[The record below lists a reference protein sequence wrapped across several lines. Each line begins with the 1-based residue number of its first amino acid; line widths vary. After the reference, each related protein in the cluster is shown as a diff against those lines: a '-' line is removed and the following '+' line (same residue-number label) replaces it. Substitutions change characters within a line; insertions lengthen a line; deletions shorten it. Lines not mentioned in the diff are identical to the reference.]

1 MTLVETF
8 LVEQRKERK
17 QSVFDNASI
26 SKCIFL
32 HFLFLYISFSF
43 IFYLSIFLPLSHP
56 YLPIFSLSAAKAKQH
71 VFKNFFFSKHISFVQ
86 INTFSFN
93 ISELLVKF
101 LPKCAKLHYNSGS
114 QPLLKGP
121 SFGESGS
128 QLEVCP

>member
-8 LVEQRKERK
+8 LVEQRKEGK

-32 HFLFLYISFSF
+32 HFLFLYISLSF
-43 IFYLSIFLPLSHP
+43 VFDRYFICLSSTLS
-56 YLPIFSLSAAKAKQH
+56 PILFSLSAKGKTTCFQ
-71 VFKNFFFSKHISFVQ
+71 KLFFFSKHISFVQ
-86 INTFSFN
+86 INIFSFN